1 MENIDN
7 KFSKILENNNQDTQS
22 ESNHDLILL
31 SEPSLNDI
39 LNKVNKTDVDLKKE
53 NEIKFT
59 EEENKVINALKEQ
72 IDINKR
78 EDIINYGTDAQVK
91 MTNFSQETLDKVKNK
106 DLDDVGKLLGN
117 VVNELKSF
125 DTSGN
130 KKGIVAFFKR
140 KANKITEIQT
150 KYESVASNVDG
161 IVKNLVDHQKNLVN
175 DINNL
180 DNMYDIN
187 RKYYRDLSLYIEAG
201 KKKIESVKNDELV
214 KLTDKVNE
222 FHNPEDI
229 QELKDL
235 NDNISK
241 FEKKIHDLDLTRS
254 ISLQMAPQIRM
265 IQNAN
270 GVMVEKIQST
280 IINTIPLWKSQLVL
294 AIGAKNTSQVAD
306 AQKKVTDLTNELL
319 KKNADALKMA
329 TIDTAKASEES
340 IISTETI
347 KYTNDRLIEALNEV
361 KTIQLE
367 GIKQRET
374 ASGELRKLESELKSN
389 LIQLS
394 LESTKD
400 RVAIDNK

>member
-7 KFSKILENNNQDTQS
+7 KFSKILENNNQDIQS

-53 NEIKFT
+53 NEIKFI
-59 EEENKVINALKEQ
+59 EEENKIIDALKEQ

-150 KYESVASNVDG
+150 KYESVASNVDD

-201 KKKIESVKNDELV
+201 KKKIESIKNDELV

-280 IINTIPLWKSQLVL
+280 IVNTIPLWKSQLVL
-294 AIGAKNTSQVAD
+294 AIGAKNTAQAAD
-306 AQKKVTDLTNELL
+306 AQKKVTDLTNDLL

-329 TIDTAKASEES
+329 TINTAKASEES
-340 IISTETI
+340 IISTDTI
-347 KYTNDRLIEALNEV
+347 KYTNEKLIEALNEV
-361 KTIQLE
+361 KSIQLD
-367 GIKQRET
+367 GIKQREV
-374 ASGELRKLESELKSN
+374 ASGELRKLENELKQN
-389 LIQLS
+389 LVQIS
-394 LESTKD
+394 LESAPN
-400 RVAIDNK
+400 RLSVGNK

>member
-294 AIGAKNTSQVAD
+294 AIGAKNTSQAVD

-374 ASGELRKLESELKSN
+374 ASGELRKLESELKNN

>member
-7 KFSKILENNNQDTQS
+7 KFSKILENNNQDIQS

-53 NEIKFT
+53 NEIKFI
-59 EEENKVINALKEQ
+59 EEENKIIDALKEQ

-125 DTSGN
+125 DISRN
-130 KKGIVAFFKR
+130 KKGIIAFFKR

-294 AIGAKNTSQVAD
+294 AIGAKNTAQAAD
-306 AQKKVTDLTNELL
+306 AQKKVTDLTNDLL

-329 TIDTAKASEES
+329 TINTAKASEES
-340 IISTETI
+340 IISTDTI
-347 KYTNDRLIEALNEV
+347 KYTNEKLIEALNEV
-361 KTIQLE
+361 KSIQLD
-367 GIKQRET
+367 GIKQREV
-374 ASGELRKLESELKSN
+374 ASGELRKLENELKQN
-389 LIQLS
+389 LVQIS
-394 LESTKD
+394 LESAPN
-400 RVAIDNK
+400 RLSVGNK

>member
-59 EEENKVINALKEQ
+59 EEENKIIDALKEQ

-214 KLTDKVNE
+214 KLIDKVNE

-294 AIGAKNTSQVAD
+294 AIGAKNTSQAAD

-367 GIKQRET
+367 GIKQREA
-374 ASGELRKLESELKSN
+374 ASGELRKLESELKQN
-389 LIQLS
+389 LIQIS
-394 LESTKD
+394 LQGPENKI
-400 RVAIDNK
+400 AIDR

>member
-78 EDIINYGTDAQVK
+78 EDIINYGTNAQVK

-294 AIGAKNTSQVAD
+294 AIGAKNTSQAAD

>member
-294 AIGAKNTSQVAD
+294 AIGAKNTSQAAD

-374 ASGELRKLESELKSN
+374 ASGELRKLESELKNN

>member
-7 KFSKILENNNQDTQS
+7 KFSKILENNNQDIQS

-59 EEENKVINALKEQ
+59 EEENKIIDALKEQ

-125 DTSGN
+125 DTSGD

-140 KANKITEIQT
+140 KVNKITEIQT

-270 GVMVEKIQST
+270 GVMAEKIQST
-280 IINTIPLWKSQLVL
+280 IVNTIPLWKSQLVL
-294 AIGAKNTSQVAD
+294 AIGAKNTAQAAD
-306 AQKKVTDLTNELL
+306 AQKKVTDLTNDLL

-329 TIDTAKASEES
+329 TISTAKASEES
-340 IISTETI
+340 IISTDTI
-347 KYTNDRLIEALNEV
+347 KYTNEKLIEALNEV
-361 KTIQLE
+361 KSIQLD
-367 GIKQRET
+367 GIKQREV
-374 ASGELRKLESELKSN
+374 ASGELRKLESELKQN
-389 LIQLS
+389 LVQIS
-394 LESTKD
+394 LESAPN
-400 RVAIDNK
+400 RLSVENK